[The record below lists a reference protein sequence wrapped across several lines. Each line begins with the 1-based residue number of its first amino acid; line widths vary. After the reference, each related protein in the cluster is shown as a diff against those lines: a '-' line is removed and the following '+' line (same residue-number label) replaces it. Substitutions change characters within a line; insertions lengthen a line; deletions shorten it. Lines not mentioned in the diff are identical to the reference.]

1 MRGAARKGGPY
12 RDSRKAGLAMAYKL
26 LDAAQARWRKVTGT
40 ELLPLVRASATFI
53 DGKLQERRIETA
65 ETDSNTESVAA

>member
-1 MRGAARKGGPY
+1 
-12 RDSRKAGLAMAYKL
+12 MAYKL